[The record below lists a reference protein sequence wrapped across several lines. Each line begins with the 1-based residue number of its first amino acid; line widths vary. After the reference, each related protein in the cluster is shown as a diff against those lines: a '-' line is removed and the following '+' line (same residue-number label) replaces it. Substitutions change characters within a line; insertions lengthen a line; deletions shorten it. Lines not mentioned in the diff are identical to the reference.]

1 MKIKILSG
9 RGYNDMRGLEF
20 PIVVEAEEYKGYFY
34 VKRVNLESLCRPDS
48 PDLERVFMPDVVE
61 VL

>member
-9 RGYNDMRGLEF
+9 RGYNDMKDLEF

-34 VKRVNLESLCRPDS
+34 VKRVNLASLCHLDS